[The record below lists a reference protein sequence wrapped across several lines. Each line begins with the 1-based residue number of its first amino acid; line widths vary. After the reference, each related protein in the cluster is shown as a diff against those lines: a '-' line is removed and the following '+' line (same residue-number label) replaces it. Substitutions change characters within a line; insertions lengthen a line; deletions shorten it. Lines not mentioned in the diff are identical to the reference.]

1 MEDHHKTKAELIAEL
16 EALRTE
22 VAALKLRE
30 QTISARKITQPF
42 GQSPI
47 GSEAAEVTGH
57 TILLVDDSEVDR
69 ATYRRFLMQD
79 RAQTY
84 QIVEFDNGEE
94 ALQWCQQRIPDVYLI
109 DYFLPDMDGLE
120 LLQQLKQQ
128 RGRDSLPVIM
138 MTGQGN
144 IQKAVELLKN
154 GAQDYLE
161 KREITAQSL
170 DRAIKYIRQHN
181 QLIQEQEW
189 QQKRQQLLAKTALSI
204 RESLKLEDILNTTVT
219 EVRKIL
225 QCDRVII
232 YQIQPDGCGLV
243 VIESIVDPA
252 LSILGQFIDKDCFN
266 ETWVE
271 AYRQGRTRSIDDS
284 YTVPDLTDCH
294 REFLASIQVRANLVV
309 PIQKNDGLWGLLI
322 AHHCT
327 APRHWIP
334 TEVELMRQLGIQVG
348 IALQQAEL
356 LEQLQIELAERKQA
370 ELALQQLNTELE
382 QRVAERTA
390 ELTEVNDRLL
400 VTLMEK
406 EHAYQLV
413 AEQAQLL
420 DLAHDSIITWDLN
433 SVITFWNQGSE
444 SMYGWSK
451 TEAFGQECHTFLKTK
466 FPQPLAKIEAELLEK
481 GYWEGEL
488 IHFNRDNQPVIVAS
502 RWVVQKDDGGRPIK
516 LLEINNDISEKKRI
530 EAALHQSEEQRRLAL
545 DLTHIGFWNWDIPTG
560 KLIWNDNH
568 FTLLGLAADGM
579 EGNYQLW
586 RSHVHPE
593 DLGWVEQRFLESL
606 ENHTDYEAEY
616 RVVHPDGSVH
626 WLMGRAKAMY
636 DESGKA
642 VRSLGVLLDISDRK
656 RAEETLRKY
665 ERIVSNTKDGIAL
678 LNCNYIYQIANEG
691 YLSWCNKS
699 ANEVVGNSV
708 RNILGQELF
717 ENFIQPR
724 LDRCLAGEI
733 IQYEKWFNY
742 PNLVPQFLSVTYAPY
757 RDGGENISGVI
768 VSLRDVTKLKQAEE
782 MLELQAAIARN
793 MAEGICLVRADNGIF
808 VHANPKFEQMFGYDP
823 GELNGQH
830 VSIVNYAS
838 ESVNAQEV
846 SQAIISTVLEK
857 GEFSYEVH
865 NVKKDGTP
873 FWCSGICSVF
883 RHPDYGDVILGVQ
896 QDITDRKLAQAALQQ
911 QTTQKQLRWSITQ
924 AIRQSLDLN
933 TILNNAVTE
942 VRQTLEVDRAAVYRF
957 NPDWSGD
964 FVVESVGRDWVKL
977 VEPGICKVWQDTY
990 LQETQGGRF
999 RNQESF
1005 VVSDIHQAGLQPC
1018 HIELLEQFQAKA
1030 YAIVSIFSG
1039 ENLWGLLAIYQNGK
1053 PRHWESWETELLEQ
1067 IAGQLAI
1074 AIHQSELYLQL
1085 QNELQERK
1093 QTEATLREAERRWRF
1108 LLDNVQLL
1116 VIGIDQMGAVN
1127 YVNPFFLKLMGY
1139 RESEVL
1145 GKNWFE
1151 NFVPDFDRQQVE
1163 TNFSEILTFN
1173 SHPYYQNSIFTKSG
1187 ENRFIAWNNTLLRDS
1202 AGNIIGTISIG
1213 EDITERQKIEKIK
1226 NEFISIVSH
1235 ELRTP
1240 LTAIRAA
1247 LGLLKTGIY
1256 DKKPDKFKRMIDI
1269 ASIDS
1274 ERLVRLV
1281 NDILDL
1287 ERLQSGRATLE
1298 KVTCKAADL
1307 IQQAVHGIQAIANQQ
1322 HLTLSVD
1329 PTDVEV
1335 WAASD
1340 SIIQVITNLLSN
1352 AIKFSPPDTT
1362 ITVSVEPQT
1371 DYVLF
1376 QVSDQGRGIPADKL
1390 EAIFGRFQQVD
1401 ASDSREKGGTGL
1413 GLAICRSI
1421 IEQHNGLIWAESNL
1435 GVGSTFFF
1443 TLPESVEDK
1452 DEQTSVNRG

>member
-1 MEDHHKTKAELIAEL
+1 
-16 EALRTE
+16 
-22 VAALKLRE
+22 
-30 QTISARKITQPF
+30 
-42 GQSPI
+42 
-47 GSEAAEVTGH
+47 
-57 TILLVDDSEVDR
+57 
-69 ATYRRFLMQD
+69 
-79 RAQTY
+79 
-84 QIVEFDNGEE
+84 
-94 ALQWCQQRIPDVYLI
+94 
-109 DYFLPDMDGLE
+109 
-120 LLQQLKQQ
+120 
-128 RGRDSLPVIM
+128 
-138 MTGQGN
+138 
-144 IQKAVELLKN
+144 
-154 GAQDYLE
+154 
-161 KREITAQSL
+161 
-170 DRAIKYIRQHN
+170 
-181 QLIQEQEW
+181 
-189 QQKRQQLLAKTALSI
+189 
-204 RESLKLEDILNTTVT
+204 
-219 EVRKIL
+219 
-225 QCDRVII
+225 
-232 YQIQPDGCGLV
+232 
-243 VIESIVDPA
+243 
-252 LSILGQFIDKDCFN
+252 
-266 ETWVE
+266 
-271 AYRQGRTRSIDDS
+271 
-284 YTVPDLTDCH
+284 
-294 REFLASIQVRANLVV
+294 
-309 PIQKNDGLWGLLI
+309 
-322 AHHCT
+322 
-327 APRHWIP
+327 
-334 TEVELMRQLGIQVG
+334 
-348 IALQQAEL
+348 
-356 LEQLQIELAERKQA
+356 
-370 ELALQQLNTELE
+370 
-382 QRVAERTA
+382 
-390 ELTEVNDRLL
+390 
-400 VTLMEK
+400 
-406 EHAYQLV
+406 
-413 AEQAQLL
+413 
-420 DLAHDSIITWDLN
+420 
-433 SVITFWNQGSE
+433 
-444 SMYGWSK
+444 
-451 TEAFGQECHTFLKTK
+451 
-466 FPQPLAKIEAELLEK
+466 
-481 GYWEGEL
+481 
-488 IHFNRDNQPVIVAS
+488 
-502 RWVVQKDDGGRPIK
+502 
-516 LLEINNDISEKKRI
+516 
-530 EAALHQSEEQRRLAL
+530 
-545 DLTHIGFWNWDIPTG
+545 
-560 KLIWNDNH
+560 
-568 FTLLGLAADGM
+568 
-579 EGNYQLW
+579 
-586 RSHVHPE
+586 
-593 DLGWVEQRFLESL
+593 
-606 ENHTDYEAEY
+606 
-616 RVVHPDGSVH
+616 
-626 WLMGRAKAMY
+626 
-636 DESGKA
+636 
-642 VRSLGVLLDISDRK
+642 
-656 RAEETLRKY
+656 
-665 ERIVSNTKDGIAL
+665 
-678 LNCNYIYQIANEG
+678 
-691 YLSWCNKS
+691 
-699 ANEVVGNSV
+699 
-708 RNILGQELF
+708 
-717 ENFIQPR
+717 
-724 LDRCLAGEI
+724 
-733 IQYEKWFNY
+733 
-742 PNLVPQFLSVTYAPY
+742 
-757 RDGGENISGVI
+757 
-768 VSLRDVTKLKQAEE
+768 
-782 MLELQAAIARN
+782 
-793 MAEGICLVRADNGIF
+793 
-808 VHANPKFEQMFGYDP
+808 
-823 GELNGQH
+823 
-830 VSIVNYAS
+830 
-838 ESVNAQEV
+838 
-846 SQAIISTVLEK
+846 
-857 GEFSYEVH
+857 
-865 NVKKDGTP
+865 
-873 FWCSGICSVF
+873 
-883 RHPDYGDVILGVQ
+883 
-896 QDITDRKLAQAALQQ
+896 
-911 QTTQKQLRWSITQ
+911 
-924 AIRQSLDLN
+924 
-933 TILNNAVTE
+933 
-942 VRQTLEVDRAAVYRF
+942 
-957 NPDWSGD
+957 
-964 FVVESVGRDWVKL
+964 
-977 VEPGICKVWQDTY
+977 
-990 LQETQGGRF
+990 
-999 RNQESF
+999 
-1005 VVSDIHQAGLQPC
+1005 
-1018 HIELLEQFQAKA
+1018 LEQFQAKA